1 MPKER
6 GKGIDRKPGVAGI
19 ERKHCFV
26 DEAGDPTLNL
36 PRQAFQEPLSDLRT
50 VVLLELRPLL
60 RLSGEDE
67 IHNVAR
73 TRHRARSY
81 SSGARLR

>member
-19 ERKHCFV
+19 ERKHYFM

-81 SSGARLR
+81 TSGARLR